1 MLFISHCL
9 RGAGARNCFLCGQNV
24 VNLTTGTCGA
34 LIAGQ
39 QKGKR
44 PLQGGLV
51 IDCGKNREKME
62 LIPIPEITGE
72 CPTMHRAT
80 RGTVRVL
87 ADFKEASGYVATARQ
102 PSAEILVTR
111 EIDWS
116 WTHILERFSGVIT
129 DHGTRVS
136 RAAEVLV
143 IMDKPG
149 VLGAKRATQMLESD
163 IDVQIVC
170 NGNKASVYF
179 VGV

>member
-1 MLFISHCL
+1 
-9 RGAGARNCFLCGQNV
+9 
-24 VNLTTGTCGA
+24 
-34 LIAGQ
+34 
-39 QKGKR
+39 
-44 PLQGGLV
+44 
-51 IDCGKNREKME
+51 ME

-87 ADFKEASGYVATARQ
+87 VNFKEAYSYVETA
-102 PSAEILVTR
+102 PAPAPEILVTR

-116 WTHILERFSGVIT
+116 WTRILERFSGVIT

-149 VLGAKRATQMLESD
+149 VLGTKRATQLLESGTQ
-163 IDVQIVC
+163 VQVVC
-170 NGNKASVYF
+170 NGNQARVYC
-179 VGV
+179 VGG

>member
-1 MLFISHCL
+1 M
-9 RGAGARNCFLCGQNV
+9 
-24 VNLTTGTCGA
+24 
-34 LIAGQ
+34 
-39 QKGKR
+39 
-44 PLQGGLV
+44 QGGLV

-62 LIPIPEITGE
+62 PIPIPEITGE

-80 RGTVRVL
+80 RGNVRVL
-87 ADFKEASGYVATARQ
+87 LDFKDANDYVATARQ

-116 WTHILERFSGVIT
+116 WTRILERFSGVIT
-129 DHGTRVS
+129 DRGTRVP

-149 VLGAKRATQMLESD
+149 VLGAKRATQMLESG

-170 NGNKASVYF
+170 DGNQATVYL
-179 VGV
+179 VGR

>member
-1 MLFISHCL
+1 ME
-9 RGAGARNCFLCGQNV
+9 
-24 VNLTTGTCGA
+24 NLTTGTCGRTTRP
-34 LIAGQ
+34 Q
-39 QKGKR
+39 HKGKR
-44 PLQGGLV
+44 PSTGGLL

-80 RGTVRVL
+80 RGNVRVL
-87 ADFKEASGYVATARQ
+87 VDFKEASNYTERARER
-102 PSAEILVTR
+102 SAEILVTR

-116 WTHILERFSGVIT
+116 WTRILDRFSGVIT

-149 VLGAKRATQMLESD
+149 VLGAKRATQLLESG
-163 IDVQIVC
+163 IDVQVIC
-170 NGNKASVYF
+170 NGNEASVYC
-179 VGV
+179 VGG

>member
-1 MLFISHCL
+1 M
-9 RGAGARNCFLCGQNV
+9 
-24 VNLTTGTCGA
+24 VNLTIGTCGI

-39 QKGKR
+39 HKGKR

-51 IDCGKNREKME
+51 TDCGKNRGKPE

-72 CPTMHRAT
+72 CPFMHRAI

-87 ADFKEASGYVATARQ
+87 PGFKEASDYIETAPER
-102 PSAEILVTR
+102 SAEILVTR

-116 WTHILERFSGVIT
+116 WTRILERFSGVIT

-149 VLGAKRATQMLESD
+149 VLGAKRAMQILESG
-163 IDVQIVC
+163 IEVQIAC
-170 NGNKASVYF
+170 DGNQATV
-179 VGV
+179 

>member
-1 MLFISHCL
+1 M
-9 RGAGARNCFLCGQNV
+9 
-24 VNLTTGTCGA
+24 
-34 LIAGQ
+34 
-39 QKGKR
+39 K
-44 PLQGGLV
+44 
-51 IDCGKNREKME
+51 

-80 RGTVRVL
+80 RGTVRMLV
-87 ADFKEASGYVATARQ
+87 DFKEASSYVESAPE

-116 WTHILERFSGVIT
+116 WTRILERFFGVIT

-149 VLGAKRATQMLESD
+149 VLGAKRATEILESG
-163 IDVQIVC
+163 IEVQIVC
-170 NGNKASVYF
+170 NGNEASVYC
-179 VGV
+179 VGG

>member
-1 MLFISHCL
+1 M
-9 RGAGARNCFLCGQNV
+9 
-24 VNLTTGTCGA
+24 VNLTTGTCGVSDRRPTK
-34 LIAGQ
+34 GQ
-39 QKGKR
+39 R

-51 IDCGKNREKME
+51 IGCEKYRKTVE
-62 LIPIPEITGE
+62 LIPIPEIGGE

-87 ADFKEASGYVATARQ
+87 ADFKEASDYVATARQ
-102 PSAEILVTR
+102 PSAEILVTQ
-111 EIDWS
+111 EVDWS

-143 IMDKPG
+143 IMGKPG
-149 VLGAKRATQMLESD
+149 VLGVKRATQMLESGTE
-163 IDVQIVC
+163 VQIVC
-170 NGNKASVYF
+170 NGNKASIYF